1 MRVFAL
7 PLLLAMLAGCN
18 VSSESQ
24 DNTDYNQG
32 KTLPLGTWASPC
44 QLRQFDGE
52 VLETFWSMSSYT
64 FLADSARYQITT
76 YTDESCSKELQTN
89 HSYSALNDYEFV
101 AHVDT
106 SNNIQVGRYK
116 LTHTS
121 DQGAMSVF
129 DAGFYFD
136 GDKLYFAREDEGT
149 YYIDY
154 SMQYTNVEL

>member
-1 MRVFAL
+1 MRVLALSLLL
-7 PLLLAMLAGCN
+7 PLLFGCN
-18 VSSESQ
+18 LSSDSQ

-32 KTLPLGTWASPC
+32 KTLPLGTWASSC

-52 VLETFWSMSSYT
+52 VLESFWSVSSYT

-106 SNNIQVGRYK
+106 SNNIQIGRYK
-116 LTHTS
+116 LTHVGE
-121 DQGAMSVF
+121 QGEMTVSEI
-129 DAGFYFD
+129 GFYFD
-136 GDKLYFAREDEGT
+136 VDKLYFAREDEGT

-154 SMQYTNVEL
+154 SMQYTNTDL